1 MIAKTEIG
9 QYIENLGAKTSSP
22 GGGAVAAITGAQ
34 SIGLIEMVCQF
45 TPENENET
53 AIANIVQRT
62 QTLAPKMLAHGDDD
76 VVCFEALM
84 ASYKLP
90 KSTTSE
96 KSKRT
101 QSIQVCL
108 AAAATVPL
116 NIIKIIHGVMRL
128 LALSAT
134 TLSLLTPS
142 TPFLSPLPASRLS
155 SPSSAFR
162 ALPARASTRLPSST
176 LTPPPVAPDTTTDS
190 IAYECDENAECVAVD
205 KCDDVQCRTS
215 LDGEASEGRG
225 AREASVFQ
233 RPIYMNAPFSNS
245 SRARFLLPAS
255 PLQSASIAFGTT
267 SPAGGRLTLPAPIG

>member
-1 MIAKTEIG
+1 VIAKAEIG

-22 GGGAVAAITGAQ
+22 GGGAVAAVTGAQ

-45 TPENENET
+45 TPENET

-62 QTLAPKMLAHGDDD
+62 QILAPKMLALGDDD

-116 NIIKIIHGVMRL
+116 NIIKIINGVIPDIQY
-128 LALSAT
+128 LADYGNPNLITDVAIAASLGQSA
-134 TLSLLTPS
+134 LT
-142 TPFLSPLPASRLS
+142 S
-155 SPSSAFR
+155 SQLNVLINLKQIRDQTFR
-162 ALPARASTRLPSST
+162 AQALGVL
-176 LTPPPVAPDTTTDS
+176 DS
-190 IAYECDENAECVAVD
+190 IPANLLLLQNIVDEITEQLN
-205 KCDDVQCRTS
+205 
-215 LDGEASEGRG
+215 
-225 AREASVFQ
+225 
-233 RPIYMNAPFSNS
+233 
-245 SRARFLLPAS
+245 
-255 PLQSASIAFGTT
+255 
-267 SPAGGRLTLPAPIG
+267 

>member
-1 MIAKTEIG
+1 MIAKAEIG

-22 GGGAVAAITGAQ
+22 GGGAVAAVTGAQ

-45 TPENENET
+45 TPENET

-62 QTLAPKMLAHGDDD
+62 QTLAPKMLALGDDD

-116 NIIKIIHGVMRL
+116 NIIKIINGVIPDIQY
-128 LALSAT
+128 LADYGNPNLITDVAIAASLGQSA
-134 TLSLLTPS
+134 LT
-142 TPFLSPLPASRLS
+142 S
-155 SPSSAFR
+155 SQLNVLINLKQIRDQTFR
-162 ALPARASTRLPSST
+162 VQALGVL
-176 LTPPPVAPDTTTDS
+176 DS
-190 IAYECDENAECVAVD
+190 IPANLLLLQNIID
-205 KCDDVQCRTS
+205 KITEQ
-215 LDGEASEGRG
+215 L
-225 AREASVFQ
+225 
-233 RPIYMNAPFSNS
+233 N
-245 SRARFLLPAS
+245 
-255 PLQSASIAFGTT
+255 
-267 SPAGGRLTLPAPIG
+267 

>member
-1 MIAKTEIG
+1 MIAKAEIG

-22 GGGAVAAITGAQ
+22 GGGAVAAVTGAQ

-45 TPENENET
+45 TPENET

-62 QTLAPKMLAHGDDD
+62 QILAPKMLALGDDD

-116 NIIKIIHGVMRL
+116 NIIKIINGVIPDIQY
-128 LALSAT
+128 LADYGNPNLITDVAIAASLGQSA
-134 TLSLLTPS
+134 LT
-142 TPFLSPLPASRLS
+142 S
-155 SPSSAFR
+155 SQLNVLINLKQIRDQTFR
-162 ALPARASTRLPSST
+162 VQALGVL
-176 LTPPPVAPDTTTDS
+176 DS
-190 IAYECDENAECVAVD
+190 IPANLLLLQNIIDEITEQLN
-205 KCDDVQCRTS
+205 
-215 LDGEASEGRG
+215 
-225 AREASVFQ
+225 
-233 RPIYMNAPFSNS
+233 
-245 SRARFLLPAS
+245 
-255 PLQSASIAFGTT
+255 
-267 SPAGGRLTLPAPIG
+267 

>member
-1 MIAKTEIG
+1 MIAKAEIG

-22 GGGAVAAITGAQ
+22 GGGAVAAVTGAQ

-116 NIIKIIHGVMRL
+116 NIIKIINGVIPDIQY
-128 LALSAT
+128 LADYGNPNLITDVAIAASLGQSA
-134 TLSLLTPS
+134 LT
-142 TPFLSPLPASRLS
+142 S
-155 SPSSAFR
+155 SQLNVLINLKQIRDQTFR
-162 ALPARASTRLPSST
+162 AQALGVL
-176 LTPPPVAPDTTTDS
+176 DS
-190 IAYECDENAECVAVD
+190 IPANLLLLQNIVDEITEQLN
-205 KCDDVQCRTS
+205 
-215 LDGEASEGRG
+215 
-225 AREASVFQ
+225 
-233 RPIYMNAPFSNS
+233 
-245 SRARFLLPAS
+245 
-255 PLQSASIAFGTT
+255 
-267 SPAGGRLTLPAPIG
+267 